1 MAANTVIMVHII
13 KMQRK
18 RKHKEKRKMNDNQF
32 LQEDE
37 VEIDL
42 AELLGV
48 FLHRWWLIAMT
59 ALLGFALAA
68 GITEFV
74 ITPQYQSKAMLYIL
88 TKTTSVTSIADL
100 QIGTAI
106 TRDFEI
112 IATSKPV
119 IDKAI
124 LSIKKSDGISMSRKE
139 MKDMLT
145 IVNQDDTRILE
156 IRAVHE
162 NPEYSC
168 VVANAVA
175 EATAERM
182 AEIMKSD
189 PPTTV
194 EKAEVEPVPVSPSL
208 IKNSII
214 GILIGAVFMCGI
226 LTVQFMMNDNIKTD
240 EDIQRYLG
248 EVTLAMI
255 PQVKKKENKNN

>member
-1 MAANTVIMVHII
+1 
-13 KMQRK
+13 
-18 RKHKEKRKMNDNQF
+18 MNQQLIENG
-32 LQEDE
+32 E

-42 AELLGV
+42 TELLRV
-48 FLHRWWLIAMT
+48 FLHRWWLIAIT
-59 ALLGFALAA
+59 ALLGLFLAA
-68 GITEFV
+68 GLTKFA

-124 LSIKKSDGISMSRKE
+124 LSIKESDNISLSRKD
-139 MKDMLT
+139 MLSMLT
-145 IVNQDDTRILE
+145 IVNQEDTRILE
-156 IRAVHE
+156 IKAVHE
-162 NPEYSC
+162 NPEYAC
-168 VVANAVA
+168 IVANAIA

-194 EKAEVEPVPVSPSL
+194 ERAEVEKEPISPSMM
-208 IKNSII
+208 KNSIL
-214 GILIGAVFMCGI
+214 GFLIGAIMMCGI

-240 EDIQRYLG
+240 EDIRRYLG
-248 EVTLAMI
+248 EVTLAII
-255 PQVKKKENKNN
+255 PQVKKKSNMDS

>member
-1 MAANTVIMVHII
+1 
-13 KMQRK
+13 
-18 RKHKEKRKMNDNQF
+18 MNDNQF
-32 LQEDE
+32 LEKDE

-48 FLHRWWLIAMT
+48 LLRKWWLVGIT
-59 ALLGFALAA
+59 ALVGLGLAA
-68 GITEFV
+68 GVTKFA
-74 ITPQYQSKAMLYIL
+74 ITPVYQSTAMLYIL

-124 LSIKKSDGISMSRKE
+124 EAIKKSDYINMSRKE
-139 MKDMLT
+139 MKNMLT

-156 IRAVHE
+156 IKAEHE
-162 NPEYSC
+162 NPEYAC
-168 VVANAVA
+168 IVANAVA

-182 AEIMKSD
+182 AEIMKSE

-194 EKAEVEPVPVSPSL
+194 EKAEVEQLPVSPNL
-208 IKNSII
+208 VQNSII
-214 GILIGAVFMCGI
+214 GFLLGAILACGI
-226 LTVQFMMNDNIKTD
+226 LAVQFMMNDNIKTD
-240 EDIQRYLG
+240 EDIERYLG
-248 EVTLAMI
+248 EITLAII
-255 PQVKKKENKNN
+255 PQVKKRENV